1 MDNDPFFVSAGAKKS
16 KRWTPLAS
24 SGPKSKSKSKFKRN
38 QHGKH
43 GSSSS
48 NRGAQAA
55 KRAKQMRDE
64 EIVSDESDN
73 EGQGL
78 SLEDEIRERFADDDE
93 ELSEDETLVNE
104 TAAEKRLRLAK
115 EIIEQIEEEER
126 DKELEGEVLTQ
137 AISHRLRQE
146 LYKEKGVLRR
156 QLAEPLRQY
165 NVDDDNTITVKGHRL
180 PITSAVVSSDT
191 KYIATGSKDGTIIKW
206 IRDAG
211 WFACF
216 FFFPSSAQ
224 HTESRE

>member
-1 MDNDPFFVSAGAKKS
+1 MPRVIEVGTEGGGKFNNRCKGNPFFLAFHSLAAFTHLQALHKEKKKKKNRNGGKIMDNDPFFVSAGAKKS

-104 TAAEKRLRLAK
+104 TAAEKRLPKDSMLSASGTS
-115 EIIEQIEEEER
+115 I
-126 DKELEGEVLTQ
+126 VPT
-137 AISHRLRQE
+137 ISF
-146 LYKEKGVLRR
+146 
-156 QLAEPLRQY
+156 
-165 NVDDDNTITVKGHRL
+165 
-180 PITSAVVSSDT
+180 S
-191 KYIATGSKDGTIIKW
+191 
-206 IRDAG
+206 
-211 WFACF
+211 
-216 FFFPSSAQ
+216 
-224 HTESRE
+224 